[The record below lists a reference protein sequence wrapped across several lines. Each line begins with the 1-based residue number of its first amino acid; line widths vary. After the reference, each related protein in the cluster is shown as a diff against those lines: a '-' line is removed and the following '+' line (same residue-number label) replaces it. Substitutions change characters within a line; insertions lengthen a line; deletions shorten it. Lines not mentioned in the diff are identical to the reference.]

1 MARWAASKLG
11 GGGDDYGGEGDGDG
25 DGDDE
30 DDYGGGQLASWVV
43 EM

>member
-25 DGDDE
+25 DDE